1 MASSFIK
8 PLEKRRSLTAEL
20 ITQLRDQI
28 INGKLKPGAKLP
40 TEQELVATADVSRT
54 VVREAVSALK
64 ADGLVITRQGIGAF
78 VAPNAGEQPFRIR
91 PDEMATVEEI
101 INVLE
106 LRMAVEIEMAGAAAS
121 RHTAKQMIEIK
132 TCFDRICQ
140 DNDAGRDASDSDYQL
155 HLAIARAAKNPQFE
169 KFLNFLGQHFI
180 PPHELLMDT
189 DTKETKE
196 EMEERQ
202 NNLKQVIHTEHEAIV
217 IAISNSD
224 PEAAREATRKHIA
237 NSIKRHRQIL
247 INSGIE

>member
-20 ITQLRDQI
+20 ISQLRDQI
-28 INGKLKPGAKLP
+28 INGKLVPGARLP
-40 TEQELVATADVSRT
+40 TEQELVASADVSRT

-106 LRMAVEIEMAGAAAS
+106 LRMAVEIEMSGAAAT
-121 RHTAKQMIEIK
+121 RRTAKQMTEIEACFERIK
-132 TCFDRICQ
+132 Q
-140 DNDAGRDASDSDYQL
+140 DNIAGRDASDGDYQL

-169 KFLNFLGQHFI
+169 KFLSFLGRHLI
-180 PPHELLMDT
+180 PPHELLMDA
-189 DTKETKE
+189 DAKETEE
-196 EMEERQ
+196 EMEKRQ
-202 NNLKQVIHTEHEAIV
+202 TKLMQLIHTEHEAIV
-217 IAISNSD
+217 VALGNSD
-224 PEAAREATRKHIA
+224 AESAREATRKHLA

-247 INSGIE
+247 IDQGAA